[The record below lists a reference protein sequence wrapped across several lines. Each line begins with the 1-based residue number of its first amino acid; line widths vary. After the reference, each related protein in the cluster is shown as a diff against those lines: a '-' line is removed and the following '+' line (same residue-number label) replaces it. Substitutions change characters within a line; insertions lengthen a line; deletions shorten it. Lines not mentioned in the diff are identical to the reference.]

1 MLHTYLHTHTN
12 IYRIIACDGPR
23 NNINFHN
30 GCQLKAFGFNH
41 RFTFISYII
50 RFALSWMYLYTCI
63 YIAANIWPML
73 HLSELQPREREL
85 WINLSISYLVRV
97 RFNLTYQRCGSHFCV
112 RTNTNSNTHIAWPK
126 YFSWNVQIYR
136 WLTITS
142 SEHTQKSDNNSNN
155 ETRCC

>member
-1 MLHTYLHTHTN
+1 MPTY
-12 IYRIIACDGPR
+12 ISYRLRWASEY
-23 NNINFHN
+23 NINFHN

-50 RFALSWMYLYTCI
+50 LRLSMPYTFVYVFVSLQTFDQCYTYLNY
-63 YIAANIWPML
+63 NQ
-73 HLSELQPREREL
+73 ELC
-85 WINLSISYLVRV
+85 INLSISYLVRV
-97 RFNLTYQRCGSHFCV
+97 RFNLSKMRVLTSVYALRAT

-142 SEHTQKSDNNSNN
+142 SEHTKKATTTTTG
-155 ETRCC
+155 TRCC